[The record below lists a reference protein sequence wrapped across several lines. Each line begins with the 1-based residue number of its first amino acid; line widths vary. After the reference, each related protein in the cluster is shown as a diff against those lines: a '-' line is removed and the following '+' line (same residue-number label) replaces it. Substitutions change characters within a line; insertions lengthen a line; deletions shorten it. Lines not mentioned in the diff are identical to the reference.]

1 MIVLASQDS
10 HAPPSPAGYVRRAV
24 LATPRLTPSVGG
36 LAATDHELT
45 VIIPAYNEQSRL
57 PKSLAT
63 LADFLDPSKI
73 DYRVV
78 VADDGSHDHTARA
91 TDGLGP
97 RFSTLRLARHGG
109 KGCAVRTA
117 MLAATGQVVAFTDAD
132 LPYDLQALGQGYD
145 WIRANQ
151 CEVVFGDRSAN
162 QSVAVV
168 ERRFVR
174 KVATVTFKE
183 VVKRL
188 VSTELSDTQCGLKLF
203 SRRAAI
209 EIFSRARVDGFAFDA
224 EVVMLA
230 LRLSLRCR
238 RLSVRLVNE
247 HASSVS
253 LVRDALPMLLD
264 VIRVRIRLGRQPLVP
279 RFGEGWGRLPGDR
292 PQLAA

>member
-1 MIVLASQDS
+1 MIVLSSQAL

-24 LATPRLTPSVGG
+24 LAAQRLAPSVAG

-57 PKSLAT
+57 PNSLAI
-63 LADFLDPSKI
+63 LADFLDASKI
-73 DYRVV
+73 DYRVL

-91 TDGLGP
+91 TDSLGP
-97 RFSTLRLARHGG
+97 RFSTLSLARHGG
-109 KGCAVRTA
+109 KGCAVRMA

-132 LPYDLQALGQGYD
+132 VPYDLQALRQGYD
-145 WIRANQ
+145 WLRENQ
-151 CEVVFGDRSAN
+151 CEVVFGDRSDS
-162 QSVAVV
+162 QSGAVV

-174 KVATVTFKE
+174 KVATATFKE
-183 VVKRL
+183 IVKRL
-188 VSTELSDTQCGLKLF
+188 VSSELSDTQCGLKLF

-238 RLSVRLVNE
+238 RLSVKLVNE
-247 HASSVS
+247 HASTVS

-264 VIRVRIRLGRQPLVP
+264 IIRVRLRLGRQPLMA
-279 RFGEGWGRLPGDR
+279 RFGEGWGRLPSDR